1 MRALSKPA
9 IDELRDQRGV
19 IRFWRPA
26 PDVLVS
32 IVVGHLSH
40 AAALRM
46 VYWLDL
52 LLGDHAQVHQW
63 HNWHE
68 MKSFDVASQ
77 RDLTIWHVKNRKAV
91 RDLNIICH
99 SQLVLMGVRVANV
112 ALGGLIQV
120 YQEPGMFEDALDV
133 SLLPPNKLDEITRRN
148 ELGSRPRK

>member
-9 IDELRDQRGV
+9 IEELRDDRGA

-26 PDVLVS
+26 EDVLVS

-40 AAALRM
+40 KAALRIT
-46 VYWLDL
+46 YWLDTIL
-52 LLGDHAQVHQW
+52 INSDRVRQW

-68 MKSFDVASQ
+68 MRSFDVASQ
-77 RDLTIWHVKNRKAV
+77 RDLTAWHVRHRKQV
-91 RDLNIICH
+91 RDLNIICQ

-120 YQEPGMFEDALDV
+120 YQEPRMFEDALDV
-133 SLLPPNKLDEITRRN
+133 SLLPPSELDAITQPH
-148 ELGSRPRK
+148 SSK

>member
-9 IDELRDQRGV
+9 IEELRDERGA

-26 PDVLVS
+26 HDVLVS

-40 AAALRM
+40 KAGLRII
-46 VYWLDL
+46 YWLDTIL
-52 LLGDHAQVHQW
+52 INDTQVRQW

-77 RDLTIWHVKNRKAV
+77 RDLTAWHVKNRKAV
-91 RDLNIICH
+91 RDLNIICQ

-120 YQEPGMFEDALDV
+120 YKEPRMFEDALDV
-133 SLLPPNKLDEITRRN
+133 SLLPPSELDA
-148 ELGSRPRK
+148 LV